1 MKRWYSSRPGDFPPV
16 SVIHKNFLLERHLL
30 NFQRVNDGGLKF
42 KTDTADEA

>member
-1 MKRWYSSRPGDFPPV
+1 MKRWYSSRPRHFPAV

-30 NFQRVNDGGLKF
+30 DFQRVNYGGLKC